1 MLDLKSDNRFMQFE
15 LWKDCKNNCK
25 FCFNKCLPDIDKI
38 DNLDY
43 IISKLND
50 VFSDNFNEIGFIGG
64 EIFDDQLKDK
74 EVHDK
79 FYQMFSI
86 VISKAQANK
95 IKKIY
100 ITSSLLFSDLAY
112 LNEFLI
118 IMQKSN
124 VLDKMLLCT
133 SFDTVGRFHTKE
145 HLQLWKTN
153 MKWLKTNFPILTLH
167 TEIIVTQDFIEQVLS
182 EKFDII
188 KFQNEYSTTIDY
200 LEPNTGSY
208 YSGKEEFNR
217 NVPKFLPRRADF
229 IKFLHK
235 TCIKDK
241 SIELFKLFSKKIRSD
256 MLYLVYGNAHIEI
269 KGRRNAGRLYGMH
282 LPIMPKFGYIDSDI
296 DMLDDV
302 NALRSIY
309 EQ

>member
-1 MLDLKSDNRFMQFE
+1 M
-15 LWKDCKNNCK
+15 
-25 FCFNKCLPDIDKI
+25 
-38 DNLDY
+38 
-43 IISKLND
+43 
-50 VFSDNFNEIGFIGG
+50 
-64 EIFDDQLKDK
+64 
-74 EVHDK
+74 
-79 FYQMFSI
+79 
-86 VISKAQANK
+86 
-95 IKKIY
+95 
-100 ITSSLLFSDLAY
+100 
-112 LNEFLI
+112 
-118 IMQKSN
+118 
-124 VLDKMLLCT
+124 
-133 SFDTVGRFHTKE
+133 
-145 HLQLWKTN
+145 
-153 MKWLKTNFPILTLH
+153 
-167 TEIIVTQDFIEQVLS
+167 S

-309 EQ
+309 EQWVEFIYGAIWCLAKLL

>member
-86 VISKAQANK
+86 VISKAKANK

-100 ITSSLLFSDLAY
+100 NFS
-112 LNEFLI
+112 
-118 IMQKSN
+118 
-124 VLDKMLLCT
+124 
-133 SFDTVGRFHTKE
+133 H
-145 HLQLWKTN
+145 
-153 MKWLKTNFPILTLH
+153 
-167 TEIIVTQDFIEQVLS
+167 
-182 EKFDII
+182 
-188 KFQNEYSTTIDY
+188 
-200 LEPNTGSY
+200 
-208 YSGKEEFNR
+208 
-217 NVPKFLPRRADF
+217 
-229 IKFLHK
+229 
-235 TCIKDK
+235 
-241 SIELFKLFSKKIRSD
+241 
-256 MLYLVYGNAHIEI
+256 
-269 KGRRNAGRLYGMH
+269 
-282 LPIMPKFGYIDSDI
+282 
-296 DMLDDV
+296 
-302 NALRSIY
+302 
-309 EQ
+309 